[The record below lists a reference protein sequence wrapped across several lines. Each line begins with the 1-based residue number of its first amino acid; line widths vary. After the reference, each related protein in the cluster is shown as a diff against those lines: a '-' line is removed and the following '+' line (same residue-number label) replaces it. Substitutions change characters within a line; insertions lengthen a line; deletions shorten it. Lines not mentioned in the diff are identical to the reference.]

1 MLKFLDA
8 KTIDGLL
15 SVPELA
21 SGIGAAFT
29 SGGGADPG
37 FTRTSVSVG
46 DGELLLMPAVHA
58 TTLSVKLLTLFDTAP
73 ELPAVQGLVPLFD
86 AVTGR
91 PLAVL
96 DAAAVT
102 RLRTAAVTVLATDLL
117 APPAA
122 RVLTV
127 IGAGA
132 QGRGHLEGLAGLRP
146 WTSVRLHSR
155 DPRKARLLAEWA
167 RGQDIDAEVHE
178 DVTTAVRDADVI
190 CTVTSAERPL
200 FEDSA
205 VRREGL
211 HVSAVGA
218 YGAARRELPTA
229 LVARA
234 GLFVESA
241 EAVLRE
247 AGDILI
253 PVAEGALP
261 ARPAMTELGDLLS
274 GRHAGRRSA
283 AEVTVFKSVG
293 VPVEDAVA
301 CDLLYQCAVAR
312 GAGADVPF
320 D

>member
-21 SGIGAAFT
+21 AGIGAAFT
-29 SGGGADPG
+29 SGAGAAPG
-37 FTRTSVSVG
+37 FARTSVPVG
-46 DGELLLMPAVHA
+46 DGELLLMPAAHA
-58 TTLSVKLLTLFDTAP
+58 STLSVKLLTLYDAAP
-73 ELPAVQGLVPLFD
+73 ELPAVQGLVTLFD

-96 DAAAVT
+96 DATAVT
-102 RLRTAAVTVLATDLL
+102 RLRTAAVSALATDLL
-117 APPAA
+117 APRDA

-127 IGAGA
+127 IGAGV

-155 DPRKARLLAEWA
+155 DPRKARRLAEWA
-167 RGQDIDAEVHE
+167 RGEGIDAEVHE

-190 CTVTSAERPL
+190 CTVTSAPRPL

-205 VRREGL
+205 LRREGL
-211 HVSAVGA
+211 HVNAVGA
-218 YGAARRELPTA
+218 YGAQRRELPTE
-229 LVARA
+229 LVTRA
-234 GLFVESA
+234 GLFVEST

-261 ARPAMTELGDLLS
+261 ARPAMTELADLLS
-274 GRHAGRRSA
+274 GRHPGRTSE
-283 AEVTVFKSVG
+283 AEVTVFESVG

-312 GAGADVPF
+312 GAGADVGF
-320 D
+320 G